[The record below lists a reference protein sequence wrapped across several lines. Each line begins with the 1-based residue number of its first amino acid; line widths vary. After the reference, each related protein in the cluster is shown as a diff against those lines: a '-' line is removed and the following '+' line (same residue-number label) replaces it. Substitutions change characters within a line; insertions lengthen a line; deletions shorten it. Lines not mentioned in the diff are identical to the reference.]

1 MLDGRQ
7 RDTSRLL
14 ARAALLDQLANL
26 LPRLLAALSLL
37 ATAVDA
43 ELRHGGVPWKDARTA
58 FAAATVLEVGARL
71 DAARERAEVD
81 GLSGL
86 VAALD
91 GLAQRVD
98 ALVVRPLLLQFLAVD
113 LLLQLHVLDVLVKKV
128 LVET

>member
-1 MLDGRQ
+1 M
-7 RDTSRLL
+7 
-14 ARAALLDQLANL
+14 
-26 LPRLLAALSLL
+26 
-37 ATAVDA
+37 
-43 ELRHGGVPWKDARTA
+43 PWKDACTA
-58 FAAATVLEVGARL
+58 FAAATVLEVRARL

-91 GLAQRVD
+91 GLTQRVD
-98 ALVVRPLLLQFLAVD
+98 ALVIRPLLLQLLAVD